1 MPPTSYRGC
10 WHVVGRGLFPG
21 YRPYSSPGKGVYDP
35 RAFFPH
41 AVSLGQAFAHCPRSL
56 AAASRRSGGRVS
68 VPLWLVVLS
77 DQLPVVGLVGRYPTN
92 NLMGRRTLHRRAEA
106 LSLRDLRPGDV
117 CGISPSFPGL
127 SPTVGQVPYVFLSR
141 PPLLRGRSPT
151 AARLACVRHT
161 ASVHPEPGSNSPK
174 LYLFLCV
181 WSLLG
186 TFFPHFSC

>member
-1 MPPTSYRGC
+1 MPPTCYRGC
-10 WHVVGRGLFPG
+10 WHVVSRGLFSR
-21 YRPYSSPGKGVYDP
+21 YRPSSSLEKGVYDP
-35 RAFFPH
+35 RAFIPH

-106 LSLRDLRPGDV
+106 LSLRNLRPGDV

-161 ASVHPEPGSNSPK
+161 ASVHPSHNQTHPTCLLYTSP
-174 LYLFLCV
+174 
-181 WSLLG
+181 S
-186 TFFPHFSC
+186 PRDS